1 MKREKQIEIKLYY
14 KCKNIIIKEYK
25 IDKYNVTFGDI
36 LDYFYDDIKNEYNQY
51 QLKAKY
57 FFNKKD
63 LENKDIILNLL
74 MNEHIN
80 IHNIKEIKIEIYL
93 DEIYKIYDKDLPIC
107 NKLIIPI
114 FFRIIHLLS

>member
-1 MKREKQIEIKLYY
+1 
-14 KCKNIIIKEYK
+14 
-25 IDKYNVTFGDI
+25 
-36 LDYFYDDIKNEYNQY
+36 
-51 QLKAKY
+51 
-57 FFNKKD
+57 
-63 LENKDIILNLL
+63 

-114 FFRIIHLLS
+114 KNFDFLELYIYYPEKGTIDIRCG